1 MIVDNIYYVY
11 QYIREDN
18 SPSYIGMGHGSRI
31 HDPHKGIKVPKRKF
45 RQLLQENMEEKDALI
60 LEGQLTRKYGLIID
74 GSGILENK
82 IHGGHAS
89 PRGMLGK
96 KHSDITRLKI
106 SSGNKGKVR
115 TEEHKENYR
124 KPKTA
129 EHAEKIRQANLNRP
143 KDDRYNQ
150 PFANRGKPWTQARR
164 DAHNLRK
171 NKDNTNVMA

>member
-74 GSGILENK
+74 GSGILEN
-82 IHGGHAS
+82 IQ
-89 PRGMLGK
+89 
-96 KHSDITRLKI
+96 I
-106 SSGNKGKVR
+106 
-115 TEEHKENYR
+115 
-124 KPKTA
+124 
-129 EHAEKIRQANLNRP
+129 
-143 KDDRYNQ
+143 
-150 PFANRGKPWTQARR
+150 
-164 DAHNLRK
+164 
-171 NKDNTNVMA
+171 